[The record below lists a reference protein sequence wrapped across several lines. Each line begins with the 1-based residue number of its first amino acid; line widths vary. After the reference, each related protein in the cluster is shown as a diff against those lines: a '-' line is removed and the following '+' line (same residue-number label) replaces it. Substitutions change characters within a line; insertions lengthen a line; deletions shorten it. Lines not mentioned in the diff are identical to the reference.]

1 MNKRWNKRKPAS
13 IELVIS
19 YPAFGLLRGK
29 AVNIS
34 HDGMFIETAAISLCN
49 YANIELT
56 FSLPELLKSPVNIQA
71 TIIHNSDKGIGIMFR
86 HEDENNNFVNTLHQY
101 ATSQCCYQQAV

>member
-19 YPAFGLLRGK
+19 YPAFGLIRGR

-34 HDGMFIETAAISLCN
+34 HDGLFIETAAISLCN

-56 FSLPELLKSPVNIQA
+56 LSLPELSEAPVNIQA
-71 TIIHNSDKGIGIMFR
+71 TIIHNNDKGIGVMFR
-86 HEDENNNFVNTLHQY
+86 HEGENNNIVNTLQQY
-101 ATSQCCYQQAV
+101 TASQHYYQQAV